1 MKKLQA
7 KPLLGLTPSGKT
19 EVLACVKAMGRH
31 WGRLQTLVELL
42 ELCGECHRDQLP
54 AGTVGSAGA
63 MMSDELAQAQAC
75 LSRLEKLYGAHS

>member
-1 MKKLQA
+1 MGCMSKTKTS
-7 KPLLGLTPSGKT
+7 GLTDFSKV

-31 WGRLQTLVELL
+31 WGRLQTLAELL
-42 ELCGECHRDQLP
+42 ELCGHGSCLELHTIGE
-54 AGTVGSAGA
+54 AGR